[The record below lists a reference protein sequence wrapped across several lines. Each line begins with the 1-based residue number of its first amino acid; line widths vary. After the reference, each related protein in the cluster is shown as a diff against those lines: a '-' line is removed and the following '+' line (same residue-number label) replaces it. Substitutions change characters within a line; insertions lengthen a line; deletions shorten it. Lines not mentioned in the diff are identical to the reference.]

1 MRIIHRLVTADL
13 HGDFHIGPTEGG
25 SIAVLR
31 FPIVHEPRDSAAA
44 NAALAVA

>member
-13 HGDFHIGPTEGG
+13 HGEFHIGPSEGG

-31 FPIVHEPRDSAAA
+31 FPIVPEPRESVTG
-44 NAALAVA
+44 NSALAVA